1 MSTPD
6 QDHGNRGENH
16 PDTAP
21 IPNFDYLAIPGPMT
35 HLPSSRLFNASLD
48 RLDQGTLLLSL
59 ENVLADIVA
68 VDGESAS
75 PGSQLS
81 SARDEIPSLQRPSTG
96 AGQQASTDGHE
107 DASQHTD
114 NTRNDASTVQQ
125 DGADAVDSIAHAEQL
140 HDAQRA
146 WHLHQDRDGV
156 DSTAPSTNEAAVTA
170 PTAPTTPQQTERQNS
185 TIQPLGRR
193 SPERISRRRRRRR
206 ALGWLQRTIR
216 HPLPWNQNRRHD
228 LRHAVHA
235 VRQVMSRGL

>member
-1 MSTPD
+1 MINRAQSSRNGISNTPMSTPD

-81 SARDEIPSLQRPSTG
+81 SARDGIGTEP
-96 AGQQASTDGHE
+96 
-107 DASQHTD
+107 
-114 NTRNDASTVQQ
+114 
-125 DGADAVDSIAHAEQL
+125 
-140 HDAQRA
+140 
-146 WHLHQDRDGV
+146 
-156 DSTAPSTNEAAVTA
+156 VTSDH
-170 PTAPTTPQQTERQNS
+170 NC
-185 TIQPLGRR
+185 
-193 SPERISRRRRRRR
+193 
-206 ALGWLQRTIR
+206 
-216 HPLPWNQNRRHD
+216 
-228 LRHAVHA
+228 
-235 VRQVMSRGL
+235 